1 MARKRFCTVTAK
13 LLKGDVGDKT
23 LTIHLNRKKRQ
34 EAIAFAS
41 SIFQALALGKGI
53 DITLTQRDVRKG
65 FMKLTVTS
73 HT

>member
-13 LLKGDVGDKT
+13 LLKGNVGGET
-23 LTIHLNRKKRQ
+23 LSVYLNRKKRQ

-41 SIFQALALGKGI
+41 GIFQALALGKGI
-53 DITLTQRDVRKG
+53 DITLTQKDVRKG
-65 FMKLTVTS
+65 HMKLTVTS